1 MTGGRQ
7 SFRLGGPRIRLGT
20 AEAEPLRAYASRHSL
35 SLSDAAR
42 ILIRT
47 SLSRSASPL
56 LEPDDTERGA
66 LLEELA
72 VLNLIV
78 SEQTLKLLETITP
91 YGPGAADQLL
101 DTATLSVQLRL
112 ATGLSPGL
120 TAT

>member
-1 MTGGRQ
+1 
-7 SFRLGGPRIRLGT
+7 
-20 AEAEPLRAYASRHSL
+20 
-35 SLSDAAR
+35 LSDAAR

-47 SLSRSASPL
+47 SLSRSASAL

-72 VLNLIV
+72 VFNLIV

-91 YGPGAADQLL
+91 HGPGAADQLL
-101 DTATLSVQLRL
+101 DTATLSVQRRL
-112 ATGLSPGL
+112 ASGLSPGL